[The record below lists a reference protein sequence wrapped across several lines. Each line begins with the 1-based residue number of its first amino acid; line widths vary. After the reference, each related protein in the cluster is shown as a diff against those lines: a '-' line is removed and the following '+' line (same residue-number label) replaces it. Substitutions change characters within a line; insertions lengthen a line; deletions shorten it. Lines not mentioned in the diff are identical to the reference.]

1 MKKNFVETVLGAVVV
16 IAALGFLM
24 FAYSKAGLITFEGYK
39 IFGKFDRIDGI
50 NEGSDVRM
58 SGIKI
63 GTVTHQELDPI
74 SYVAILTI
82 RVKENVKLPLDSS
95 IKIVT
100 DGLFGDKYVSITP
113 GADETMLKP
122 GEEIEHTQGS
132 VDLISLF
139 GRMMFGNS
147 IGNKNRTKNGLK

>member
-1 MKKNFVETVLGAVVV
+1 
-16 IAALGFLM
+16 
-24 FAYSKAGLITFEGYK
+24 
-39 IFGKFDRIDGI
+39 
-50 NEGSDVRM
+50 M

-74 SYVAILTI
+74 SYVAVLTI

-113 GADETMLKP
+113 GADEIMLKS

-147 IGNKNRTKNGLK
+147 IGNKDRTKNGPK

>member
-1 MKKNFVETVLGAVVV
+1 MKKNLVETVLGAIVV
-16 IAALGFLM
+16 IVALGFLI
-24 FAYSKAGLITFEGYK
+24 FAYSKFGLTSSEGYK

-50 NEGSDVRM
+50 HEGSDVRM

-82 RVKENVKLPLDSS
+82 TVKENVKLPLDSS

-100 DGLFGDKYVSITP
+100 DGLLGDKYVSISP
-113 GADETMLKP
+113 GADEVMLKP
-122 GEEIEHTQGS
+122 GEEIKHTQGS
-132 VDLISLF
+132 VDLMSLL
-139 GRMMFGNS
+139 GRMMFSNPVGKK
-147 IGNKNRTKNGLK
+147 GRAKNGPK

>member
-1 MKKNFVETVLGAVVV
+1 MKKNLVETVLGAMVV
-16 IAALGFLM
+16 IAALGFLI
-24 FAYSKAGLITFEGYK
+24 FAYSKAGLTTFEGYE

-100 DGLFGDKYVSITP
+100 DGLLGDKYVSITP
-113 GADETMLKP
+113 GADEIMLKP

-132 VDLISLF
+132 IDLISLF

-147 IGNKNRTKNGLK
+147 IGNKDRTKDGPK